1 MTLLE
6 LTKNFPELLTHHS
19 GDLNTEISNPSDADL
34 ANERSIIFVQN
45 PKYLQAA
52 LESNAAAVVIPQKTA
67 SSEISSKKV
76 ILTSKNPAL
85 AQSMVCLK
93 HFPVTKNKVSYETS
107 QIAESAFVHPTAKLG
122 QSVTIQPNAVIGPN
136 VVIDA
141 HCLIGANSCIEAD
154 CVIGEGTHIHPQVF
168 IGHSTVVGK
177 NCEIHPQTSIGTEGY
192 GYSHD
197 EQGNHYRIPHYGRV
211 ILEDDVHIGANYS
224 IDRGTFKD
232 TIIHKGAKLDNHG
245 HIAHNCE
252 IGENSL
258 VTAGFLMAGSAKVGK
273 NFVCGGRSAVAGHLE
288 VCDNVMISG
297 VSNVTKPLTKPGK
310 YGGFPVQ
317 SYADNTKTL
326 ATLPLLPKLRKEVA
340 KIKKTLGISN
350 D

>member
-177 NCEIHPQTSIGTEGY
+177 NC
-192 GYSHD
+192 D
-197 EQGNHYRIPHYGRV
+197 V
-211 ILEDDVHIGANYS
+211 IL
-224 IDRGTFKD
+224 T
-232 TIIHKGAKLDNHG
+232 
-245 HIAHNCE
+245 
-252 IGENSL
+252 
-258 VTAGFLMAGSAKVGK
+258 
-273 NFVCGGRSAVAGHLE
+273 
-288 VCDNVMISG
+288 
-297 VSNVTKPLTKPGK
+297 
-310 YGGFPVQ
+310 
-317 SYADNTKTL
+317 
-326 ATLPLLPKLRKEVA
+326 
-340 KIKKTLGISN
+340 
-350 D
+350 